1 MFFASFCV
9 LILFL
14 LLGNTPFRAVT
25 LSLGIILVVS
35 GFSKHTRVGI
45 RELLEATAK
54 AAHGGVSLI
63 AAASCVG
70 LILGVV
76 LLTGIG
82 TKLPGMLVPL
92 AQNNLILALL
102 LLMVSTIVLGMGLP
116 SSVCYLLMA
125 TLVGSILTDLGLVP
139 LAAHLFIFYFG
150 MMSMVTPP
158 VALAAYTAGAIA
170 NANIMRT
177 GFAAFRFALVGF
189 ALPYAFVLRPE
200 LLTLSSD
207 GGTAGFWSI
216 AGSLGITV
224 LGIVPLAA
232 SVAGYFLA
240 PLALWHRLV
249 LFAAAMAYI
258 LVRSAIWLHLPAL
271 IFVLAIGFLNWRS
284 RMSVD
289 KERQNE
295 EGSS

>member
-177 GFAAFRFALVGF
+177 GFAGFPICVGWFRAAVRVRAAPGIIDSIFRRWSGGILVDCGEPGNYRAWNRAVGGECGRLF
-189 ALPYAFVLRPE
+189 LGA
-200 LLTLSSD
+200 LSSMESIGTLCCCD
-207 GGTAGFWSI
+207 GVHSR
-216 AGSLGITV
+216 SLRD
-224 LGIVPLAA
+224 LAA
-232 SVAGYFLA
+232 PTGLNLRASNWVLE
-240 PLALWHRLV
+240 LALKH
-249 LFAAAMAYI
+249 
-258 LVRSAIWLHLPAL
+258 
-271 IFVLAIGFLNWRS
+271 
-284 RMSVD
+284 VD
-289 KERQNE
+289 
-295 EGSS
+295 G